1 MIIGFALGMF
11 AIIAWVWFVVS
22 INKAARQSR
31 ERNRQAGVVK
41 PPAPVIRRAQNRGLD
56 EWDILLL
63 VSILESGDA
72 SSSNNSNR
80 SED

>member
-11 AIIAWVWFVVS
+11 AIVAWVWLVVS
-22 INKAARQSR
+22 INKAARQSQ
-31 ERNRQAGVVK
+31 ERNRQAGMVK
-41 PPAPVIRRAQNRGLD
+41 PPTPVIRRAQNRGLD

-63 VSILESGDA
+63 VSSLESGDA

>member
-1 MIIGFALGMF
+1 MIFGFALGLF
-11 AIIAWVWFVVS
+11 AVVAWAWLIVS
-22 INKAARQSR
+22 IGKAARQSQEAIKR
-31 ERNRQAGVVK
+31 AGIVK
-41 PPAPVIRRAQNRGLD
+41 PPTPVIRRAQNRGLD

-63 VSILESGDA
+63 VSSLESGDA